1 MHSRCEPY
9 TMRCVALVLLLLTVI
24 VPVSWGQA
32 TGSVLD
38 LDRASMLRQNTTLGA
53 LLSAEPIPTDDAVDP
68 TVYRVGPG
76 DVLSYQTTGLDFSEK
91 MVMVTPE
98 NTLLLERYG
107 MISVAGQTLEEVRS
121 AIIQRVQQQAPG
133 IEIFVTLRKPRL
145 VYVTLKGNVTFPG
158 TYAVPA
164 SMRVSTLLAVTRQP
178 WLLRRDGSPSDDLR
192 RMGASTAF
200 QAATNELA
208 RAVRPDLTPYAMRN
222 IVIRHRQ
229 GVSLVDL
236 ALSSLPGGAR
246 FDPHLRE
253 GDVVTVP
260 FDSEEVPTI
269 SVSGAVVSPIT
280 LAYKVGDRA
289 SLLLA
294 VAGGP
299 LQDADLDRVLL
310 VQSSG
315 GGAQTLVVDST
326 LTIEGADVPLE
337 PGASIIVERRA
348 YAGEPMRQGVV
359 EVYGEVARPG
369 TVVIE
374 PGVTRLA
381 EAVRL
386 AGGPDANASLALSY
400 VVRPEMTVPSE
411 RELEDRGNRR
421 FMYSDLTLED
431 TLRYRMDQMYR
442 LPFVSCNVEA
452 ALRDTAGSNNI
463 TLQHGD
469 IIVIEDTPSRVYV
482 YGQVHRPGFVTFSPG
497 KTLRWY
503 VERAGGFGTG
513 AETSRARVIKGRSN
527 VWVEDRDAIVEPGDE
542 IYVPRPPDIPA
553 SVEIQTYAAVAAIA
567 SAIALLAT
575 TFITIFR

>member
-1 MHSRCEPY
+1 MYSRCELRA
-9 TMRCVALVLLLLTVI
+9 MRCLVLVVGVLVAGVLNT
-24 VPVSWGQA
+24 WGQS

-53 LLSAEPIPTDDAVDP
+53 LLSADPIPTDDAVDP
-68 TVYRVGPG
+68 SVYRVGPG

-98 NTLLLERYG
+98 NTILLERYG
-107 MISVAGQTLEEVRS
+107 LLDVSGLTLDDVRA
-121 AIIQRVQQQAPG
+121 AIVQRVQRQAPG
-133 IEIFVTLRKPRL
+133 LEVYVTLRKARL
-145 VYVTLKGNVTFPG
+145 VYVTLKGNVAFPG

-178 WLLRRDGSPSDDLR
+178 WLLRRDGSPSDELR

-222 IVIRHRQ
+222 IVVRHRQ

-236 ALSSLPGGAR
+236 ALSSMPNGAR

-269 SVSGAVVSPIT
+269 SVTGAVVSPTT
-280 LAYKVGDRA
+280 LAYKSGDRA

-294 VAGGP
+294 VAGGA

-315 GGAQTLVVDST
+315 GGAQVLLVDSA
-326 LTIEGADVPLE
+326 LSMQGPDVLLE
-337 PGASIIVERRA
+337 PGASIIVERKA

-359 EVYGEVARPG
+359 EVYGEVSRPG

-381 EAVRL
+381 EAVRM
-386 AGGPDANASLALSY
+386 AGGPDANASLSLSY
-400 VVRPEMTVPSE
+400 VVRPESTVPSE

-442 LPFVSCNVEA
+442 LPFVSCNVES
-452 ALRDTAGSNNI
+452 ALRDTAGSDNI

-482 YGQVHRPGFVTFSPG
+482 YGQVNRPGFVTFVPG
-497 KTLRWY
+497 KTLAWY
-503 VERAGGFGTG
+503 VDRAGGYGTG
-513 AETSRARVIKGRSN
+513 AERPRARVIKGRSN
-527 VWVEDRDAIVEPGDE
+527 VWVEDRDAVVEPGDE

-575 TFITIFR
+575 TFVTIFR

>member
-1 MHSRCEPY
+1 MYSRCELRA
-9 TMRCVALVLLLLTVI
+9 MRCLVLVVGVLVAGVLNT
-24 VPVSWGQA
+24 WGQS

-53 LLSAEPIPTDDAVDP
+53 LLSADPIPTDDAVDP
-68 TVYRVGPG
+68 AVYRVGPG

-98 NTLLLERYG
+98 NTILLERYG
-107 MISVAGQTLEEVRS
+107 LLAVSGHTLDDVRA
-121 AIIQRVQQQAPG
+121 AIVQRVQRQAPG
-133 IEIFVTLRKPRL
+133 LEVYVTLRKARL
-145 VYVTLKGNVTFPG
+145 VYVTLKGNVAFPG

-178 WLLRRDGSPSDDLR
+178 WLLRRDGSPSDELR

-222 IVIRHRQ
+222 IVVRHRQ

-236 ALSSLPGGAR
+236 ALSSMPNGAR

-269 SVSGAVVSPIT
+269 SVTGAVVSPTT
-280 LAYKVGDRA
+280 LAYKSGDRA

-294 VAGGP
+294 VAGGA

-315 GGAQTLVVDST
+315 GGAQVLLVDSA
-326 LTIEGADVPLE
+326 LSMQGPDVLLE
-337 PGASIIVERRA
+337 PGASIIVERKA

-359 EVYGEVARPG
+359 EVYGEVSRPG

-381 EAVRL
+381 EAVRM
-386 AGGPDANASLALSY
+386 AGGPDANASLSLSY
-400 VVRPEMTVPSE
+400 VVRPESTVPSE

-442 LPFVSCNVEA
+442 LPFVSCNVES
-452 ALRDTAGSNNI
+452 ALRDTAGSDNI

-482 YGQVHRPGFVTFSPG
+482 YGQVNRPGFVTFVPG
-497 KTLRWY
+497 KTLAWY
-503 VERAGGFGTG
+503 VDRAGGFGTG
-513 AETSRARVIKGRSN
+513 AERSRARVIKGRSN
-527 VWVEDRDAIVEPGDE
+527 VWVEDRDAVVEPGDE

-575 TFITIFR
+575 TFVTIFR